1 MLTIPISET
10 FDEIIAP
17 NGYSTIGADNMT
29 AILIY
34 FNRNMGLGDNI

>member
-1 MLTIPISET
+1 MLARPIEET
-10 FDEIIAP
+10 LDEIIAP
-17 NGYSTIGADNMT
+17 NNYSGIGTDNMT